1 MNISLTAKNATE
13 TRVLEYLQ
21 QNASDALA
29 EKINSGTKTLAGA
42 LSHAKAEAKKL
53 AGGEGCVM
61 VDDAT
66 VFGWIVHYFEEE
78 SIVEKAKAG
87 PKLPGAVAAKPA
99 APKVTKPAPK
109 LAKPAKQ
116 VAKPAKQLA
125 KPAEGGDHLSMLEAL
140 FGGDAK

>member
-1 MNISLTAKNATE
+1 MTINLTAKNATE

-29 EKINSGTKTLAGA
+29 EKINAGTKTLAGA
-42 LSHAKAEAKKL
+42 LSHAKAEANKL
-53 AGGEGCVM
+53 AGGECCVM

-78 SIVEKAKAG
+78 SIVEKAKAA

-99 APKVTKPAPK
+99 PSPKVAKPAPK
-109 LAKPAKQ
+109 PAKAAKPAK
-116 VAKPAKQLA
+116 PA

>member
-1 MNISLTAKNATE
+1 
-13 TRVLEYLQ
+13 
-21 QNASDALA
+21 
-29 EKINSGTKTLAGA
+29 
-42 LSHAKAEAKKL
+42 
-53 AGGEGCVM
+53 M

>member
-1 MNISLTAKNATE
+1 MNINLTAKNATE

-21 QNASDALA
+21 QNASEVLA
-29 EKINSGTKTLAGA
+29 EKINAGTKTLAGA

-53 AGGEGCVM
+53 AAGEGCVM

-78 SIVEKAKAG
+78 SIVEKAKAA

-99 APKVTKPAPK
+99 PAPKVAAAPK
-109 LAKPAKQ
+109 VAKPGKQ
-116 VAKPAKQLA
+116 LAKPAKQLA